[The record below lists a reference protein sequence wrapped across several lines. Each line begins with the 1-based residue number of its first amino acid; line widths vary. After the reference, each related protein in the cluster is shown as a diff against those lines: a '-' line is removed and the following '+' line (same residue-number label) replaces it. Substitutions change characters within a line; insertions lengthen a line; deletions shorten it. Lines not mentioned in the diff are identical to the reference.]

1 MTIQEILYAVYS
13 RVCFPGWD
21 DHARFLIYGNTKSL
35 PPDVRAAVVAQ
46 QEEIDRYLNDWFD
59 RRKSKLQSFIDSA
72 GIMRIWSDHLGESV
86 LLAGKWADV
95 DAYRK
100 RNNNYLDVCYQGDEL
115 RTLVGCRK
123 EQIALIHEV
132 KASYP
137 GAQAMVD
144 DTADMGGVQN
154 RRLFEDSIDNDI
166 RSIAA

>member
-72 GIMRIWSDHLGESV
+72 GIMRI
-86 LLAGKWADV
+86 
-95 DAYRK
+95 
-100 RNNNYLDVCYQGDEL
+100 
-115 RTLVGCRK
+115 VG
-123 EQIALIHEV
+123 
-132 KASYP
+132 
-137 GAQAMVD
+137 
-144 DTADMGGVQN
+144 
-154 RRLFEDSIDNDI
+154 
-166 RSIAA
+166 RSHDC